1 MELAIRMAINDIPLD
16 PQPDLSTSER
26 VLPESTPT
34 DVAMALLESWRDD
47 AQGLTASRGDVLAWL
62 DYLFEGFEA
71 PSDET
76 AGIRYALTSRSTID
90 EAKGILRADR
100 GCDADEAFEILARL
114 SMDTTVSLRDVAGAV
129 VYKASADD

>member
-1 MELAIRMAINDIPLD
+1 MAINDIPLD
-16 PQPDLSTSER
+16 RQPDLITSER

-47 AQGLTASRGDVLAWL
+47 ESRGLRASRGDVLARF
-62 DYLFEGFEA
+62 DYLFERFEA
-71 PSDET
+71 LRDET
-76 AGIRYALTSRSTID
+76 AGLRYALTSRSTID
-90 EAKGILRADR
+90 GAKGILRADR

-114 SMDTTVSLRDVAGAV
+114 SMDTNVSLRDVAGAV